1 MKTMLASSLLILSA
15 ATVAA
20 QSKAAKTPGNTIA
33 PGRYSCVFSFDGTFF
48 DTKPV
53 IIKDGNRYETAR
65 GEGTWEFQPMT
76 RLVKFSGVLG
86 KLYTNVSYAPK
97 GQITGGLKNK
107 KVPALYFKPSA
118 AFKKEKGPEAV
129 PQFCYLETPAK

>member
-1 MKTMLASSLLILSA
+1 MKRLLVSSLLILGA

-20 QSKAAKTPGNTIA
+20 QPKTAKNA
-33 PGRYSCVFSFDGTFF
+33 NSVAVGRYSCVFSFDGQFF

-53 IIKDGNRYETAR
+53 TIKDGKRYETAR
-65 GEGTWEFQPMT
+65 GEGTWEYQPST
-76 RLVKFSGVLG
+76 RVLKFSGVLG
-86 KLYTNVSYAPK
+86 RLYTNASYAPN
-97 GQITGGLKNK
+97 GQIAGGLKNK
-107 KVPALYFKPSA
+107 KVPGLHFKPSA